1 MFTSMKARLISIIVG
16 VSVLT
21 TICVGGFFIYNSV
34 QDSHK
39 ELQLYRET
47 LETEIEFKL
56 RDETQ
61 LAISAI
67 NQVYKQQQAGVL
79 TEEQARREAADRV
92 RELRYDDGRGYFWID
107 TYEGVNVVLLGRK
120 ETEGKSRIN
129 LTDPEG
135 RHFIQEMIAN
145 GRKEGGGFT
154 DLMFAKPNETTPL
167 PKRNYTV
174 TFAPY
179 QWVVGTGVWI
189 DQIDGLVDK
198 RAEITSANLRSSIL
212 QALVCIV
219 VLQLL
224 FILLAVYVGKKIA
237 APIQFVTERMAV
249 MAGGDFRESTDQP
262 HIGEMMERKDE
273 LGQMSRALHDMHEN
287 IRGLMGKIME
297 AAEYVAS
304 ASEELT
310 SSAEQ
315 SAEVSGQVANSIVSV
330 AGSCSEQLTEVEN
343 VNERTTSLSAHME
356 EFTSTIE
363 ESSQNI
369 QSTSEAAGKGSA
381 NVAGAVEQMKAIES
395 SVGASARVIE
405 GLGEQSKQIGTIVD
419 TISGIA
425 AQTNLLA
432 LNAAIEAARAGEPG
446 RGFAVVAE
454 EVRKL
459 AVQSQEAAGEI
470 AELIGTVQKA
480 AQEAVVSMQQGRE
493 QVQGGTEAVSD
504 AGETFQHIV
513 EMVDEVSKGSS
524 SMEKIV
530 FELAGNTEH
539 ITNAVEKINSMSRSV
554 ASEAENVSAATE
566 EQTASMNEIA
576 SSSRKLAEMA
586 QSLQD
591 AVAKFRI

>member
-79 TEEQARREAADRV
+79 TEEQARKEAADRV

-107 TYEGVNVVLLGRK
+107 TYDGVNVVLLGRK

-135 RHFIQEMIAN
+135 RHFIQEMIDN
-145 GRKEGGGFT
+145 GKKEGGGFT

-189 DQIDGLVDK
+189 DQIDSLVEK

-212 QALVCIV
+212 QALACMV

-224 FILLAVYVGKKIA
+224 FVLLAVYVGKKIA
-237 APIQFVTERMAV
+237 APIQFVTERMTV
-249 MAGGDFRESTDQP
+249 MAGGDFRVSTDRT
-262 HIGEMMERKDE
+262 HVAEMMERKDE
-273 LGQMSRALHDMHEN
+273 LGQMSRALHDMHES

-343 VNERTTSLSAHME
+343 VNERTTTLSAHME
-356 EFTSTIE
+356 EFTSTIA
-363 ESSQNI
+363 ESSQHI
-369 QSTSEAAGKGSA
+369 QSTSEAADKGSA

-395 SVGASARVIE
+395 SVGESARVIE

-432 LNAAIEAARAGEPG
+432 LNAAIEAARAGEQG
-446 RGFAVVAE
+446 RGFAVVAD

-459 AVQSQEAAGEI
+459 AEQSQEAAGEI

-480 AQEAVVSMQQGRE
+480 AQEAVASMQQGRE
-493 QVQGGTEAVSD
+493 QVQGGTAAVSD
-504 AGETFQHIV
+504 AGTTFQHIV
-513 EMVDEVSKGSS
+513 EMVDEVSKGAS

-539 ITNAVEKINSMSRSV
+539 ITNAVEKINSMSRNV

-591 AVAKFRI
+591 AVVKFQI

>member
-432 LNAAIEAARAGEPG
+432 LNAAIEAARAGEQG
-446 RGFAVVAE
+446 RGFAVVAD

-459 AVQSQEAAGEI
+459 AEQSQEAAGEI